1 MYIKRDDFGGVLA
14 RVPVGDD
21 SAKDAINN
29 PSLLENASIGKI

>member
-1 MYIKRDDFGGVLA
+1 MYIKRDDFGGVLG